1 MTPPRPGE
9 EAMEERSASVI
20 VVGGGVIGLSVAFEL
35 LRRGRTVE
43 VIDRAEVAGTAT
55 RAAAGM
61 LAPVS
66 EIELEDPAVLALAL
80 DSLDRYPKF
89 IADLEGVAR
98 RSCEYRTDG
107 TLWVALNR
115 DDVAELDHLQE
126 TFTVKLQR
134 MPARR
139 LTSKQVLERE
149 PHLSGRVLG
158 GLLVERDLQ
167 VDPRALASALR
178 EGIRALGGSV
188 VRDLRV
194 EEIVVA
200 GGRARGV
207 EAIAPDGSRTRRSCD
222 TVVLAAGAW
231 STVEI
236 RSPVSGIGIRPVK
249 GQLIRLKGT
258 RLLRHVV
265 RHPDVYL
272 VPRDSGEL
280 LLGATMEEVG
290 FDASVTAGA
299 VHDLLRQAWQL
310 VPGVYDLE
318 LAEVSVGFR
327 PASADNRPVVGSAGT
342 DGLYVAV
349 GHGRQ
354 GVLLAPATARYLAE
368 CVVSGKI
375 PPELEPFSVSR
386 AQDIAIESEVAGS

>member
-1 MTPPRPGE
+1 MNDRDDL
-9 EAMEERSASVI
+9 VI

-35 LRRGRTVE
+35 LRRGRAVE
-43 VIDRAEVAGTAT
+43 VLDRSDLSGVAT

-80 DSLDRYPKF
+80 DSLDLYPDF
-89 IADLEGVAR
+89 VAELEKVAG
-98 RSCEYRTDG
+98 RSCGYRTDG

-115 DDVAELDHLQE
+115 DDVAELDHLEE
-126 TFTVKLQR
+126 TFTVKLER

-139 LTSKQVLERE
+139 LTSKQVVELE
-149 PHLSGRVLG
+149 PHLSGRVLE

-167 VDPRALASALR
+167 VDPRALAIALR
-178 EGIRALGGSV
+178 EGIRRLGGSV
-188 VRDLRV
+188 LPDTRV
-194 EEIVVA
+194 EEIAIA
-200 GGRARGV
+200 GGWARGV
-207 EAIAPDGSRTRRSCD
+207 ETLAPDGSRTRRSCGA
-222 TVVLAAGAW
+222 VVLAAGAW
-231 STVEI
+231 STAEI
-236 RSPVSGIGIRPVK
+236 RSPVSGLGVRPLK
-249 GQLIRLKGT
+249 GQLVRLTGA

-299 VHDLLRQAWQL
+299 VYDLLRQARLL
-310 VPGVYDLE
+310 VPSLYDLE
-318 LAEVSVGFR
+318 WVEVSVGFR
-327 PASADNRPVVGSAGT
+327 PASADNRPVVGPTGT
-342 DGLYVAV
+342 GGLYVAV

-354 GVLLAPATARYLAE
+354 GVLLAPATGRYLAE
-368 CVVSGKI
+368 CVASGRT
-375 PPELEPFSVSR
+375 PDALQPFAVVRPEDV
-386 AQDIAIESEVAGS
+386 AIESEVSGS

>member
-1 MTPPRPGE
+1 MNDRDDL
-9 EAMEERSASVI
+9 VI

-35 LRRGRTVE
+35 LRRGRAVE
-43 VIDRAEVAGTAT
+43 VLDRGDLSGVAT

-80 DSLDRYPKF
+80 DSLDRYPGF
-89 IADLEGVAR
+89 VAELETVAG
-98 RSCEYRTDG
+98 RSCGYRTDG

-115 DDVAELDHLQE
+115 DDVAELDHLEE
-126 TFTVKLQR
+126 TFTVKLER

-139 LTSKQVLERE
+139 LTAKRVLELE

-167 VDPRALASALR
+167 VDPRALASTLR
-178 EGIRALGGSV
+178 GAIRRLGGSV
-188 VRDLRV
+188 LADTRV
-194 EEIVVA
+194 EEIVVS

-207 EAIAPDGSRTRRSCD
+207 DTLTAEGSRSRRSCG

-231 STVEI
+231 STTGI
-236 RSPVSGIGIRPVK
+236 RSPVSGLGIRPLK
-249 GQLIRLKGT
+249 GQLVRLTGA

-265 RHPDVYL
+265 RHPDIYL

-299 VHDLLRQAWQL
+299 VYDLLRQARLL
-310 VPGVYDLE
+310 VPSLYDLE
-318 LAEVSVGFR
+318 WVEVSVGFR
-327 PASADNRPVVGSAGT
+327 PASADNRPAVGPTGIG
-342 DGLYVAV
+342 GLYVAV

-368 CVVSGKI
+368 CVVAGKT
-375 PPELEPFSVSR
+375 PAALQPFAVGAPRDVS
-386 AQDIAIESEVAGS
+386 IESEVSGA